1 MKYSKTKNKTK
12 KVIIV
17 TLISLVCIAGLISAF
32 AYFKIKKPDLKQ
44 VQQQAEQ
51 QESTEAKKTTAETET
66 SNTQSGSQ
74 EQVDKSSNANTN
86 NGGDTGINTAPTGAS
101 VSIDS
106 AIQESNIVNI
116 IASVTGVS
124 SGSCQFKFS
133 APDGSSLSKTSDIA
147 DGKCKLA
154 TSALEFSYIGEWSVI
169 VSVGDVSSSAK
180 GVNIQ

>member
-1 MKYSKTKNKTK
+1 MKYTKIKTKTK
-12 KVIIV
+12 KVIII
-17 TLISLVCIAGLISAF
+17 TLLSLACVAGLISAF
-32 AYFKIKKPDLKQ
+32 AYFKLNKPDPKQ

-51 QESTEAKKTTAETET
+51 QESTEAKKTTGTEAA
-66 SNTQSGSQ
+66 NTQSGDQ
-74 EQVDKSSNANTN
+74 EQVDKSSNTNSGGANTTPAN
-86 NGGDTGINTAPTGAS
+86 AAVN
-101 VSIDS
+101 IDS
-106 AIQESNIVNI
+106 AIQENNIVNV

-147 DGKCKLA
+147 DGECKLA

>member
-1 MKYSKTKNKTK
+1 MKYTKIKTKTK
-12 KVIIV
+12 KVIII
-17 TLISLVCIAGLISAF
+17 TLLSLACVAGLISAF
-32 AYFKIKKPDLKQ
+32 AYFKLNKPDPKQ

-51 QESTEAKKTTAETET
+51 QESTEAKKTTGTEAA
-66 SNTQSGSQ
+66 NTQSGDQ
-74 EQVDKSSNANTN
+74 EQVDKSSNTN
-86 NGGDTGINTAPTGAS
+86 SGGANTAPANAA
-101 VSIDS
+101 VNIDS

-154 TSALEFSYIGEWSVI
+154 TSALEFSYIGDWSVI

-180 GVNIQ
+180 GINIQ

>member
-1 MKYSKTKNKTK
+1 MKYTKIKTKTK
-12 KVIIV
+12 KVIII
-17 TLISLVCIAGLISAF
+17 TLLSLACVAGLISAF
-32 AYFKIKKPDLKQ
+32 AYFKLNKPDPKQ

-51 QESTEAKKTTAETET
+51 QESTEAKKTAETET
-66 SNTQSGSQ
+66 SNTQSSDQ
-74 EQVDKSSNANTN
+74 EQVDKSSNTSTN
-86 NGGDTGINTAPTGAS
+86 SGDTNTAPTNAN
-101 VSIDS
+101 VIIDS

-147 DGKCKLA
+147 DGECKLA
-154 TSALEFSYIGEWSVI
+154 TSALEFSFIGEWSVV

>member
-1 MKYSKTKNKTK
+1 MKYSKIKTKNKK
-12 KVIIV
+12 MIIIA
-17 TLISLVCIAGLISAF
+17 LLSLACIAGLISIF
-32 AYFKIKKPDLKQ
+32 AYFKINRSNPKQ

-51 QESTEAKKTTAETET
+51 QESTEAKKTAE
-66 SNTQSGSQ
+66 
-74 EQVDKSSNANTN
+74 
-86 NGGDTGINTAPTGAS
+86 
-101 VSIDS
+101 
-106 AIQESNIVNI
+106 ESNIVNVV
-116 IASVTGVS
+116 ASVTGVS

-147 DGKCKLA
+147 DGRCKLA

>member
-1 MKYSKTKNKTK
+1 M
-12 KVIIV
+12 IIIA
-17 TLISLVCIAGLISAF
+17 LLPLACIAGLISIF
-32 AYFKIKKPDLKQ
+32 AYFKINRSDPKRI
-44 VQQQAEQ
+44 QQQAEQ
-51 QESTEAKKTTAETET
+51 QESTEAKKTAETET
-66 SNTQSGSQ
+66 SNTQSSDQ
-74 EQVDKSSNANTN
+74 EQVDKSSNTSTN
-86 NGGDTGINTAPTGAS
+86 SGDTNTAPTNAN
-101 VSIDS
+101 VIIDS

-154 TSALEFSYIGEWSVI
+154 TSALEFSFIGEWSVI

>member
-1 MKYSKTKNKTK
+1 MKYTKIKTKTK
-12 KVIIV
+12 KVIII
-17 TLISLVCIAGLISAF
+17 TLLSLACVAGLISAF
-32 AYFKIKKPDLKQ
+32 AYFKLNKPDPKQ

-51 QESTEAKKTTAETET
+51 QESTEAKKTTGTEAA
-66 SNTQSGSQ
+66 NTQSGDQ
-74 EQVDKSSNANTN
+74 EQVDKSSNTN
-86 NGGDTGINTAPTGAS
+86 SGGANTAPANAA
-101 VSIDS
+101 VNIDS

-154 TSALEFSYIGEWSVI
+154 TSALEFSYIGDWSVI

>member
-1 MKYSKTKNKTK
+1 
-12 KVIIV
+12 
-17 TLISLVCIAGLISAF
+17 
-32 AYFKIKKPDLKQ
+32 
-44 VQQQAEQ
+44 
-51 QESTEAKKTTAETET
+51 
-66 SNTQSGSQ
+66 
-74 EQVDKSSNANTN
+74 
-86 NGGDTGINTAPTGAS
+86 

-154 TSALEFSYIGEWSVI
+154 TSALEFGFIGEWSVV
-169 VSVGDVSSSAK
+169 VSVGDISSSSK
-180 GVNIQ
+180 GFNVQ

>member
-1 MKYSKTKNKTK
+1 MKYSKTKTKTK
-12 KVIIV
+12 KVIII
-17 TLISLVCIAGLISAF
+17 TLLSLACIAGLISAF
-32 AYFKIKKPDLKQ
+32 AYFKLKKSDPKQ

-51 QESTEAKKTTAETET
+51 QESTEAKKTAETEA

-74 EQVDKSSNANTN
+74 EQVDKSSDTNTN
-86 NGGDTGINTAPTGAS
+86 GGGTNTTPANAA
-101 VSIDS
+101 VNIDS
-106 AIQESNIVNI
+106 AIQESNIVNVI
-116 IASVTGVS
+116 SSVTGVS

-154 TSALEFSYIGEWSVI
+154 TSALEFSFIGEWSVV

>member
-1 MKYSKTKNKTK
+1 MKYSKIKTKNKK
-12 KVIIV
+12 MIIIA
-17 TLISLVCIAGLISAF
+17 LLSLACIAGLISIF
-32 AYFKIKKPDLKQ
+32 AYFKINRSDPKQ
-44 VQQQAEQ
+44 VQQQA
-51 QESTEAKKTTAETET
+51 
-66 SNTQSGSQ
+66 
-74 EQVDKSSNANTN
+74 VDKSSNTSTN
-86 NGGDTGINTAPTGAS
+86 SGDTNTAPTNAN
-101 VSIDS
+101 VIIDS

-147 DGKCKLA
+147 DGRCKLA

>member
-1 MKYSKTKNKTK
+1 M
-12 KVIIV
+12 IIIA
-17 TLISLVCIAGLISAF
+17 LLSLACISGLISIF
-32 AYFKIKKPDLKQ
+32 AYFKINRSDPKQ

-51 QESTEAKKTTAETET
+51 QESTEAKKTAETET
-66 SNTQSGSQ
+66 SNTQSSDQ
-74 EQVDKSSNANTN
+74 EQVDKSSNTSTN
-86 NGGDTGINTAPTGAS
+86 SGDTNTAPTNAN
-101 VSIDS
+101 VIIDS

-154 TSALEFSYIGEWSVI
+154 TSALEFSYIGDWSVI

>member
-1 MKYSKTKNKTK
+1 MKYTKIKTKTK
-12 KVIIV
+12 KVIII
-17 TLISLVCIAGLISAF
+17 TLLSLACVAGLISAF
-32 AYFKIKKPDLKQ
+32 AYFKLNKPDPKQ

-51 QESTEAKKTTAETET
+51 QESTEAKKTAETEA
-66 SNTQSGSQ
+66 SNTQSGNQ
-74 EQVDKSSNANTN
+74 EQVDKYPSNTN
-86 NGGDTGINTAPTGAS
+86 TSSGDTNTAPANTA

-106 AIQESNIVNI
+106 AIQENNIVNV

-147 DGKCKLA
+147 DGECKLA
-154 TSALEFSYIGEWSVI
+154 TSALEFSFIGEWSVV

>member
-1 MKYSKTKNKTK
+1 MKYTKIKTKTK
-12 KVIIV
+12 KVIII
-17 TLISLVCIAGLISAF
+17 TLLSLACVAGLISAF
-32 AYFKIKKPDLKQ
+32 AYFKLNKPDPKQ

-51 QESTEAKKTTAETET
+51 QESTEAKKTTGTEAA
-66 SNTQSGSQ
+66 NTQSGDQ
-74 EQVDKSSNANTN
+74 EQVDKSSNTN
-86 NGGDTGINTAPTGAS
+86 SGGANTAPANAA
-101 VSIDS
+101 VNIDS

-147 DGKCKLA
+147 DGECKLA

-180 GVNIQ
+180 GINIQ

>member
-1 MKYSKTKNKTK
+1 MKYSKIKTKNKK
-12 KVIIV
+12 MIIIA
-17 TLISLVCIAGLISAF
+17 LLSLACIAGLISIF
-32 AYFKIKKPDLKQ
+32 AYFKINRSDPKQ

-51 QESTEAKKTTAETET
+51 QESTEAKKTAETET
-66 SNTQSGSQ
+66 SNTQSSDQ
-74 EQVDKSSNANTN
+74 EQVDKSSNTSTN
-86 NGGDTGINTAPTGAS
+86 SGDTNTAPTNAN

-154 TSALEFSYIGEWSVI
+154 TSALEFSYIGEWLVI

>member
-1 MKYSKTKNKTK
+1 M
-12 KVIIV
+12 IIIA
-17 TLISLVCIAGLISAF
+17 LLPLACIAGLISIF
-32 AYFKIKKPDLKQ
+32 AYFKINRSDPKQ

-51 QESTEAKKTTAETET
+51 QESTEAKKTAETET
-66 SNTQSGSQ
+66 SNTQSSDQ
-74 EQVDKSSNANTN
+74 EQVDKSSNTSTN
-86 NGGDTGINTAPTGAS
+86 SGDTNTAPTNAN
-101 VSIDS
+101 VIIDS

-154 TSALEFSYIGEWSVI
+154 TSALEFSYIGDWSVI